1 MQDTDSEKYNTE
13 LNELN
18 NLLGVD
24 NEKITADYL
33 FYDIYFTS
41 ESAGGRIEPAT
52 GTVKVQMQYATP
64 QLEKNTDDE
73 SCQSTLKVY
82 VNRKEDTTAEFE
94 KNETDAVKSVKFKTF
109 EMGVVALTRVTT
121 VLAEERTITYQD
133 DEKTIVA
140 VVSDSKALPEDAT
153 LVVNEVQLSDEQ
165 KELAEN
171 SLDSS
176 EQMNDYTAYDM
187 HFEKDGVEV
196 EPQNATVTV
205 SIQFNEVKE
214 IGDETVNQEASKIQ
228 VLHLDDD
235 SNVSDVTKDVAVDE
249 EGNVKSAEFVTDN
262 FSIFILAQTVE
273 NNRKF
278 VYEDDNVKITAVA
291 DKKEEVLN
299 SNLVRMRVE
308 ILDDPNSEEY
318 KKIEEVLK
326 EEYKKDNK
334 VLLGFRYYDFTFL
347 KGEEEVEPTEKV
359 KISIERKNTQ
369 LPESIPEGLVNDVEI
384 YHVSDNDDTISAE
397 KLSAKIEDNN
407 KNAMVKG
414 NFQMDSFSGVT
425 ETYGANG
432 TSMSRSQIVSDLG
445 IAQNFAVFAIN
456 FTNDNHMEGAIA
468 VKNLNGNTN
477 SLGNT
482 DAVYQNTTK
491 FDLVI
496 KKKTSGS
503 AGKNTT
509 FKFGIYTKDNSGYQV
524 VPGLDNIQITTND
537 KGEGISDTI
546 DSSNFNTNQK
556 YYVFEIDDSGN
567 PITSSKGTINGRE
580 YDVSYSTNGLKGSSV
595 QSVGNTSYIEFFKQ
609 PGGAN
614 NDLVQ
619 SNNGIKA
626 SVIMGSTNTVQWI
639 NPNQGYIVGQDQSK
653 YQIESSKVD
662 VIKADEPFPIDFESQ
677 LNNLE
682 NLSSKL
688 GNLVPNEMDDVK
700 VAYVPISD
708 SGKIDYENIFV
719 DGKKPFKYVHEWTAN
734 TGLQTDGKL
743 LVINVDCTNAPSEI
757 DIEGC
762 KVNDKG
768 PGAWDPIANSVIWN
782 FYTNNNGSISTY
794 TGHIKYSNG
803 LGTLLAPTAHITCVA
818 STNGSV
824 IANTVDHAPCEIH
837 HIKPSGSTTVLQETV
852 TCSNASSNDTEDKGD
867 LSISK
872 KVEGASTG
880 EKTFKFT
887 VKGPDGKYYDQDG
900 TASDTEAVLL
910 LKAGE
915 TITIQDLPV
924 GEYTVSEKTDEAGIE
939 GYGLT
944 VTGTGKVTIRKDSQ
958 AIAAVTNTYTKT
970 SVDVKISKVDAETYK
985 VLGGAHL
992 MVIDPDGNVVDEWD
1006 STKNA
1011 HKITGLKP
1019 GVTYTLRETKAPK
1032 GYDVAADTTF
1042 ELNEDGTINTA
1053 NTTTSISGDDLL
1065 VKDEKT
1071 VDKTVSVSVTKRL
1084 VTVDGQVI
1092 GAPDATYYVA
1102 LYSDPDCTQRVS
1114 DVMALNYKNASV
1126 STVTFTGLK
1135 KDQTYYVGECEA
1147 DGTSYLANVNADG
1160 TLYTVDFS
1168 DGNTVEIT
1176 NNDGS
1181 KTIYFDNQFEKVPD
1195 GYYKEGELN
1204 ITKKLVGGDG
1214 KAKNSSEIFYAGIF
1228 SDADFTQLSPDVSDN
1243 IVPLDLAGG
1252 SEVTSQVKVSIPEG
1266 GSITLYVTE
1275 VDSEGNPVAGA
1286 AVFFKRRKK

>member
-407 KNAMVKG
+407 KNAMVKS
-414 NFQMDSFSGVT
+414 NFQMDSFSVVT

-818 STNGSV
+818 FTNGSV

-852 TCSNASSNDTEDKGD
+852 TCSNTSSDDTDDKGN

-872 KVEGASTG
+872 YVVGADTG
-880 EKTFKFT
+880 ERTFKFT
-887 VKGPDGKYYDQDG
+887 VQGPDGKYYSKDG
-900 TASDTEAVLL
+900 SASDTETVVEV
-910 LKAGE
+910 KAEE
-915 TITIQDLPV
+915 TVTIKDLPV
-924 GEYTVSEKTDEAGIE
+924 GEYTVNEKTEEAGIS
-939 GYGLT
+939 GYGLA

-992 MVIDPDGNVVDEWD
+992 MVIDPDGNVVAEWD

-1135 KDQTYYVGECEA
+1135 KGQTYYVGECEA

-1252 SEVTSQVKVSIPEG
+1252 SEVTAQVKVSIPEG

>member
-407 KNAMVKG
+407 KNAMVKS
-414 NFQMDSFSGVT
+414 NFQMDSFSVVT

-496 KKKTSGS
+496 KKKMSGS

-818 STNGSV
+818 FTNGSV

-852 TCSNASSNDTEDKGD
+852 TCSNTSSDDTDDKGN

-872 KVEGASTG
+872 YVVGADTG
-880 EKTFKFT
+880 ERTFKFT
-887 VKGPDGKYYDQDG
+887 VQGPDGKYYSKDG
-900 TASDTEAVLL
+900 SASDTETVVEV
-910 LKAGE
+910 KAEE
-915 TITIQDLPV
+915 TVTIKDLPV
-924 GEYTVSEKTDEAGIE
+924 GEYTVNEKTEEAGIS
-939 GYGLT
+939 GYGLA

-992 MVIDPDGNVVDEWD
+992 MVIDPDGNVVAEWD

-1135 KDQTYYVGECEA
+1135 KGQTYYVGECEA

-1168 DGNTVEIT
+1168 DGNTVEIR

-1252 SEVTSQVKVSIPEG
+1252 SEVTAQVKVSIPEG

>member
-318 KKIEEVLK
+318 KKIE
-326 EEYKKDNK
+326 
-334 VLLGFRYYDFTFL
+334 
-347 KGEEEVEPTEKV
+347 
-359 KISIERKNTQ
+359 
-369 LPESIPEGLVNDVEI
+369 
-384 YHVSDNDDTISAE
+384 
-397 KLSAKIEDNN
+397 
-407 KNAMVKG
+407 
-414 NFQMDSFSGVT
+414 
-425 ETYGANG
+425 
-432 TSMSRSQIVSDLG
+432 
-445 IAQNFAVFAIN
+445 
-456 FTNDNHMEGAIA
+456 
-468 VKNLNGNTN
+468 NGNTN

-567 PITSSKGTINGRE
+567 PI
-580 YDVSYSTNGLKGSSV
+580 
-595 QSVGNTSYIEFFKQ
+595 QH
-609 PGGAN
+609 
-614 NDLVQ
+614 
-619 SNNGIKA
+619 SN
-626 SVIMGSTNTVQWI
+626 
-639 NPNQGYIVGQDQSK
+639 
-653 YQIESSKVD
+653 
-662 VIKADEPFPIDFESQ
+662 
-677 LNNLE
+677 
-682 NLSSKL
+682 
-688 GNLVPNEMDDVK
+688 
-700 VAYVPISD
+700 
-708 SGKIDYENIFV
+708 
-719 DGKKPFKYVHEWTAN
+719 
-734 TGLQTDGKL
+734 
-743 LVINVDCTNAPSEI
+743 
-757 DIEGC
+757 
-762 KVNDKG
+762 
-768 PGAWDPIANSVIWN
+768 
-782 FYTNNNGSISTY
+782 
-794 TGHIKYSNG
+794 
-803 LGTLLAPTAHITCVA
+803 
-818 STNGSV
+818 
-824 IANTVDHAPCEIH
+824 
-837 HIKPSGSTTVLQETV
+837 
-852 TCSNASSNDTEDKGD
+852 
-867 LSISK
+867 
-872 KVEGASTG
+872 
-880 EKTFKFT
+880 
-887 VKGPDGKYYDQDG
+887 
-900 TASDTEAVLL
+900 
-910 LKAGE
+910 
-915 TITIQDLPV
+915 
-924 GEYTVSEKTDEAGIE
+924 
-939 GYGLT
+939 
-944 VTGTGKVTIRKDSQ
+944 
-958 AIAAVTNTYTKT
+958 
-970 SVDVKISKVDAETYK
+970 
-985 VLGGAHL
+985 
-992 MVIDPDGNVVDEWD
+992 
-1006 STKNA
+1006 
-1011 HKITGLKP
+1011 
-1019 GVTYTLRETKAPK
+1019 
-1032 GYDVAADTTF
+1032 
-1042 ELNEDGTINTA
+1042 
-1053 NTTTSISGDDLL
+1053 
-1065 VKDEKT
+1065 
-1071 VDKTVSVSVTKRL
+1071 
-1084 VTVDGQVI
+1084 
-1092 GAPDATYYVA
+1092 
-1102 LYSDPDCTQRVS
+1102 
-1114 DVMALNYKNASV
+1114 
-1126 STVTFTGLK
+1126 
-1135 KDQTYYVGECEA
+1135 
-1147 DGTSYLANVNADG
+1147 
-1160 TLYTVDFS
+1160 
-1168 DGNTVEIT
+1168 
-1176 NNDGS
+1176 
-1181 KTIYFDNQFEKVPD
+1181 
-1195 GYYKEGELN
+1195 
-1204 ITKKLVGGDG
+1204 
-1214 KAKNSSEIFYAGIF
+1214 
-1228 SDADFTQLSPDVSDN
+1228 
-1243 IVPLDLAGG
+1243 
-1252 SEVTSQVKVSIPEG
+1252 
-1266 GSITLYVTE
+1266 
-1275 VDSEGNPVAGA
+1275 
-1286 AVFFKRRKK
+1286 

>member
-496 KKKTSGS
+496 KKKMSGS

-818 STNGSV
+818 FTNGSV

-852 TCSNASSNDTEDKGD
+852 TCSNTSSDDTDDKGN

-872 KVEGASTG
+872 YVVGADTG
-880 EKTFKFT
+880 ERTFKFT
-887 VKGPDGKYYDQDG
+887 VQGPDGKYYSKDG
-900 TASDTEAVLL
+900 SASDTETVVEV
-910 LKAGE
+910 KAEE
-915 TITIQDLPV
+915 TVTIKDLPV
-924 GEYTVSEKTDEAGIE
+924 GEYTVNEKTEEAGIS
-939 GYGLT
+939 GYGLA

-992 MVIDPDGNVVDEWD
+992 MVIDPDGNVVAEWD

-1135 KDQTYYVGECEA
+1135 KGQTYYVGECEA

-1168 DGNTVEIT
+1168 DGNTVEIR

-1252 SEVTSQVKVSIPEG
+1252 SEVTAQVKVSIPEG